1 MIRRQ
6 HLNVRNFCKNSDIA
20 SLHRWLLMAG
30 VAHYDDHEIR
40 QLATEALGNLNDT
53 RGTRPSSGHRLL

>member
-1 MIRRQ
+1 
-6 HLNVRNFCKNSDIA
+6 
-20 SLHRWLLMAG
+20 MAG

-53 RGTRPSSGHRLL
+53 RGTRPSSGHRLF